1 MIILAAA
8 LFLILGI
15 FIVVVVLKISSQVN
29 ERLNQMNQSIQE
41 ANKII
46 GQNLGSATAAFGNVK
61 EQLGK
66 LEETNKQIIAISQ
79 DISSLQELL
88 RAPKF
93 RGAMGETFLENLL
106 SQVLPKKNYQ
116 TQYSFKSG
124 EAVDAVIRLGE
135 RLVPVDAKFSLE
147 NFQKMLEAIDEPVK
161 ESFRKK
167 FIQDIKNRI
176 NEIAAKYILPGEN
189 TYDFALMYIPAENV
203 YYEVIIKEDIFS
215 YSMSKKVIP
224 VSPNTF
230 YAYLQVICL
239 GLRGLKVEENAKM
252 ILKSLSALSI
262 ETDKFKDDFNTLGS
276 HLGDAKKKYD
286 DAQKRFEKIS
296 ERLINI
302 QDTKSLES
310 K

>member
-1 MIILAAA
+1 MAV
-8 LFLILGI
+8 LFLVLAG
-15 FIVVVVLKISSQVN
+15 FIVAVVLKISSQVN
-29 ERLNQMNQSIQE
+29 DRLNQMNQSIQE

-46 GQNLGSATAAFGNVK
+46 SQNLGSATSAFGNVK

-106 SQVLPKKNYQ
+106 SQVLPKEHYQ
-116 TQYSFKSG
+116 MQYRFKSA

-147 NFQKMLEAIDEPVK
+147 NFQKMLEASDEPAK
-161 ESFRKK
+161 EAFRKK
-167 FIQDIKNRI
+167 FVQDIKNRI
-176 NEIAAKYILPGEN
+176 NEIAVKYILPGEN

-203 YYEVIIKEDIFS
+203 YYEVIVKEDIFT

-239 GLRGLKVEENAKM
+239 GLRGLKVEENAKA
-252 ILKSLSALSI
+252 ILKSLGALGV
-262 ETDKFKDDFNTLGS
+262 ETERFKEDFKLLGS
-276 HLGDAKKKYD
+276 HIVNANTKYT
-286 DAQKRFEKIS
+286 DAQKRFEKVA
-296 ERLINI
+296 ERLTNI
-302 QDTKSLES
+302 QDTKSIGS
-310 K
+310 

>member
-1 MIILAAA
+1 
-8 LFLILGI
+8 
-15 FIVVVVLKISSQVN
+15 
-29 ERLNQMNQSIQE
+29 MNQSIQE

-46 GQNLGSATAAFGNVK
+46 GQNLGSATEAFGNVK

-66 LEETNKQIIAISQ
+66 LEETNKQIVAISQ

-106 SQVLPKKNYQ
+106 SQVLPKEHYQ
-116 TQYSFKSG
+116 IQYRFKSS

-147 NFQKMLEAIDEPVK
+147 NFQKMLDAPDEQTK

-167 FIQDIKNRI
+167 FTQDIKNRI
-176 NEIAAKYILPGEN
+176 NEISVKYILPGEN

-203 YYEVIIKEDIFS
+203 YYEVIIKEDIFT

-239 GLRGLKVEENAKM
+239 GLRGLKVEENAKA
-252 ILKSLSALSI
+252 ILKSLGALGV
-262 ETDKFKDDFNTLGS
+262 ETERFKEDFKLLGG
-276 HLGDAKKKYD
+276 HIVGANNKYA
-286 DAQKRFEKIS
+286 DAQKRFEKVS
-296 ERLINI
+296 ERLIDI
-302 QDTKSLES
+302 QDTKSIGS
-310 K
+310 

>member
-1 MIILAAA
+1 MIILIAV
-8 LFLILGI
+8 LFLVLAG
-15 FIVVVVLKISSQVN
+15 FIVAIVLKISSQVN
-29 ERLNQMNQSIQE
+29 ERLNQMNQSLQE

-46 GQNLGSATAAFGNVK
+46 SQNLGSATSVFGNVK

-66 LEETNKQIIAISQ
+66 LEETNKQIIAISR

-106 SQVLPKKNYQ
+106 SQVLPKEHYQ
-116 TQYSFKSG
+116 IQYRFKSA

-147 NFQKMLEAIDEPVK
+147 NFQKMLEAVDEPAK

-167 FIQDIKNRI
+167 FVQDIKNRI
-176 NEIAAKYILPGEN
+176 NEIAVKYILPGEN

-203 YYEVIIKEDIFS
+203 YYEVIIKEDIFT

-239 GLRGLKVEENAKM
+239 GLRGLKVEENAKA
-252 ILKSLSALSI
+252 ILKSLGALGVETERFNEDFKVLGGHLLSA
-262 ETDKFKDDFNTLGS
+262 NT
-276 HLGDAKKKYD
+276 KYSE
-286 DAQKRFEKIS
+286 AQKHFEKVA
-296 ERLINI
+296 ERITNI
-302 QDTKSLES
+302 QDTKSIGS
-310 K
+310 

>member
-1 MIILAAA
+1 MIILLAV
-8 LFLILGI
+8 LFLVLAA

-46 GQNLGSATAAFGNVK
+46 GQNLGSATEAFGNVK

-106 SQVLPKKNYQ
+106 SQVLPKEHYQ
-116 TQYSFKSG
+116 VQYRFKSSDS
-124 EAVDAVIRLGE
+124 VDAVIRLGE

-147 NFQKMLEAIDEPVK
+147 NFQKMLEAPDELAK
-161 ESFRKK
+161 ESYRKK
-167 FIQDIKNRI
+167 FTQDIKNRI
-176 NEIAAKYILPGEN
+176 NEIAVKYILPAEN

-203 YYEVIIKEDIFS
+203 YYEVIIKEDIFT

-239 GLRGLKVEENAKM
+239 GLRGLKVEENAKL
-252 ILKSLSALSI
+252 ILKSLGALAV
-262 ETDKFKDDFNTLGS
+262 ETERFKEDFNILGS
-276 HLGDAKKKYD
+276 HLLNANTKYT
-286 DAQKRFEKIS
+286 DAQKRFEKVS

-302 QDTKSLES
+302 QDTKSIGS
-310 K
+310 